1 MLRII
6 THINKFMDH
15 NILIVKKLFISRILV
30 TLSNVPTLK
39 YIASNGKD

>member
-30 TLSNVPTLK
+30 TLSYELPYRK
-39 YIASNGKD
+39 QKRQ